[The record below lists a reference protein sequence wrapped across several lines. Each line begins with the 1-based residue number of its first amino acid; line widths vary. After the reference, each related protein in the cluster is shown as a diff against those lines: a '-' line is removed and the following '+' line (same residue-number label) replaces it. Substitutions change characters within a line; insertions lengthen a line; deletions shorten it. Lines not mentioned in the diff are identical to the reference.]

1 VTGRRRPW
9 LRVLALRAAIVLGAL
24 GAWEVGARAANP
36 LLYVPPSAV
45 APALARLL
53 TLESYPDLPSS
64 LLLTLREIVVAYAL
78 AIVAGIGV
86 GAALGLNRIVGRAYG
101 PIVAAL
107 YAVPAVVWYPSLM
120 LFFGLDAASKI
131 AFGFLLGFF
140 PITLAVLAGIR
151 QVNPHLVL
159 VARAF
164 GARPPAVFA
173 RVMVPAMLF
182 TLAGGLRTGLALSV
196 IGVIVGEI
204 LGAKDGMGA
213 LINHAYGLFR
223 TADYVALVAV
233 TLVVV
238 VASDVVA
245 GLVERRAQRWT
256 E

>member
-1 VTGRRRPW
+1 VKILG
-9 LRVLALRAAIVLGAL
+9 LRILILGAL
-24 GAWEVGARAANP
+24 LAAWEVAARVMNP

-45 APALARLL
+45 VPALVRLL
-53 TLESYPDLPSS
+53 TLESYPELVPS
-64 LLLTLREIVVAYAL
+64 LLLTLREILVAYAMAIL
-78 AIVAGIGV
+78 AGVGV
-86 GAALGLNRIVGRAYG
+86 GAVLGLNRTVGRIYAPIVG
-101 PIVAAL
+101 AL

-151 QVNPHLVL
+151 QVSPHMIA

-164 GARPPAVFA
+164 GARPAVVFVK
-173 RVMVPAMLF
+173 VMLPAMMF
-182 TLAGGLRTGLALSV
+182 TLVGGLRTGLALTV

-204 LGAKDGMGA
+204 LGSKSGMGA

-223 TADYVALVAV
+223 TSDYVALVCV
-233 TLVVV
+233 TLVLIIGSDAL
-238 VASDVVA
+238 AS
-245 GLVERRAQRWT
+245 LVERRAQRWT

>member
-1 VTGRRRPW
+1 V
-9 LRVLALRAAIVLGAL
+9 RVLVIRGAMLVGLLGV
-24 GAWEVGARAANP
+24 WEVGARVANP
-36 LLYVPPSAV
+36 LLYVPPSVV
-45 APALARLL
+45 APALGRLL
-53 TLESYPDLPSS
+53 RLESYPELPQS
-64 LLLTLREIVVAYAL
+64 LLLTLREIAL
-78 AIVAGIGV
+78 AYTLAIAAGLTV
-86 GAALGLNRIVGRAYG
+86 GAVLGLNRLAGRAFG

-151 QVNPHLVL
+151 QVNPHLVA

-164 GARPPAVFA
+164 GARPIVVFA
-173 RVMVPAMLF
+173 KVMIPAMLF
-182 TLAGGLRTGLALSV
+182 TLVGGLRTGLALAV

-204 LGAKDGMGA
+204 LGSKAGMGA

-223 TADYVALVAV
+223 TPDYVALVCV
-233 TLVVV
+233 TLVLIVGTDA
-238 VASDVVA
+238 VASV
-245 GLVERRAQRWT
+245 VERRAQRWS

>member
-1 VTGRRRPW
+1 V
-9 LRVLALRAAIVLGAL
+9 RVLALRAAIFVAFLL
-24 GAWEVGARAANP
+24 AWEVVARAANP

-45 APALARLL
+45 LPALGRLL
-53 TLESYPDLPSS
+53 TLDSYPDLVSN
-64 LLLTLREIVVAYAL
+64 LLLTLREIAVAYGL
-78 AIVAGIGV
+78 AIAAGLGV
-86 GAALGLNRIVGRAYG
+86 GAALGLNRVAGRTYG
-101 PIVAAL
+101 PIVGAL

-151 QVNPHLVL
+151 QVNPHMLA

-164 GARPPAVFA
+164 GARPATVFVK
-173 RVMVPAMLF
+173 VMIPAMMF
-182 TLAGGLRTGLALSV
+182 TLVGGLRTGLALSV

-204 LGAKDGMGA
+204 LGSKSGMGS

-223 TADYVALVAV
+223 TSDYVALVLV
-233 TLVVV
+233 TLVLVV
-238 VASDVVA
+238 GSDALAS
-245 GLVERRAQRWT
+245 LVERRAQRWS

>member
-1 VTGRRRPW
+1 V
-9 LRVLALRAAIVLGAL
+9 ALLVAGLV
-24 GAWEVGARAANP
+24 AWELGARAANP

-45 APALARLL
+45 VPALGRLL
-53 TLESYPDLPSS
+53 ALESYPDLPAS
-64 LLLTLREIVVAYAL
+64 LWQTLREILVAYAL
-78 AIVAGIGV
+78 AIAAGVGV
-86 GAALGLNRIVGRAYG
+86 GAALGLNRLMGRAYA

-164 GARPPAVFA
+164 GARPAVVFA
-173 RVMVPAMLF
+173 KVMVPGMLF
-182 TLAGGLRTGLALSV
+182 TLVGGLRTGLALAV

-204 LGAKDGMGA
+204 LGSKAGMGT

-223 TADYVALVAV
+223 TSDYVALVCV
-233 TLVVV
+233 TLVLVV
-238 VASDVVA
+238 GSDALAS
-245 GLVERRAQRWT
+245 LVERRARQWT